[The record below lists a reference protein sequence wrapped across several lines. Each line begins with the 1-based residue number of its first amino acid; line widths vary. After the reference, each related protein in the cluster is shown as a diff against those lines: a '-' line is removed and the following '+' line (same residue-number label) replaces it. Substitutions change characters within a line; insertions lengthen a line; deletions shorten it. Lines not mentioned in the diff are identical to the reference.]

1 MKVTTIKSNWLP
13 KGGFRL
19 DCSPYL
25 GGAIETE
32 ILLEELP
39 VRKDPLGSV
48 TSAIFNGPKFSRTF
62 VDDPAYGVRFLGGSD
77 LLSADFSDLPLLSRA
92 QAYGKQL
99 RHLEIKP
106 GMTLIT
112 CSGTIGKMAYA
123 RPEMEGIWSSQHI
136 MKVVPN
142 PEVIPSGYLYA
153 FLSSRFGVPLVVS
166 GTYGSIIQSIEPAH
180 ITGLSVPRFGDDI
193 EQEIHQLVEAA
204 ARLRSE
210 ASELRNS
217 ARRKIECLLN
227 VELVGPLVA
236 NSVTVQSL
244 DGRLDAHFHRFQSRR
259 ARTLLAESQRSVP
272 IGKFCVDVV
281 GPPRGA
287 RRKVTDPHVG
297 IGFLSSSAVF
307 HVDPQPDFLVSRST
321 PGLKEAEIRE
331 TDVLVPRSGSLG
343 GINGRVVLPLPSN
356 YGMFGSDHLYHF
368 RCKSHLDACYL
379 WAVLSTSVGYQAV
392 VSTAFGSA
400 IPSLDIWRLKLL
412 KMPIFD
418 DMDRNEITSAVRKSV
433 EFLESANSNDRQAQS
448 LLETAMRNR

>member
-1 MKVTTIKSNWLP
+1 VKVSTIKSTWLP
-13 KGGFRL
+13 KGGYRL

-39 VRKDPLGSV
+39 VRKDSLGSV
-48 TSAIFNGPKFSRTF
+48 TKAIYHAGRESRQWVEDREHGIPF
-62 VDDPAYGVRFLGGSD
+62 IGSSDILRADLSD
-77 LLSADFSDLPLLSRA
+77 LSLISKA
-92 QAYGKQL
+92 QVAKTPQFIL
-99 RHLEIKP
+99 RK
-106 GMTLIT
+106 GYTLIT
-112 CSGTIGKMAYA
+112 RSGTIGKMAYC
-123 RPEMEGIWSSQHI
+123 RPEMDGMACSEHVLR
-136 MKVVPN
+136 VVPDT
-142 PEVIPSGYLYA
+142 EQIPSGYLFA

-166 GTYGSIIQSIEPAH
+166 GTYGSIIQAIEPAH
-180 ITGLSVPRFGDDI
+180 IVDLSVPRFGDTI
-193 EQEIHQLVEAA
+193 EKEVHQLVEEA
-204 ARLRSE
+204 ARQRSE

-227 VELVGPLVA
+227 IELVGSLVP

-259 ARTLLAESQRSVP
+259 ARTLLAESQRSIP

-287 RRKVTDPHVG
+287 RRKVTDPHLG

-400 IPSLDIWRLKLL
+400 IPSLDIGRLKLL

-418 DMDRNEITSAVRKSV
+418 EVDRNEIASTVTKSI

-448 LLETAMRNR
+448 LLETVMRNR